1 LHQLKKL
8 RICLVMEWQQLIL
21 NDFCKSELNVVL
33 SMFRYIPHENELN
46 NKFKTKTNYIQEHS
60 NISDPFYTS

>member
-1 LHQLKKL
+1 
-8 RICLVMEWQQLIL
+8 MEWQQLIL